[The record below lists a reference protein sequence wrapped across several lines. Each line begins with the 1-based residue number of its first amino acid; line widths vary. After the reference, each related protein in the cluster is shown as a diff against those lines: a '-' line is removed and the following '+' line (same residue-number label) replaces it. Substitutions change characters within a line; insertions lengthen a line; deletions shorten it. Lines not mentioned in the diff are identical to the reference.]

1 MNLELDLHS
10 RTTSDYQG
18 PLIAPK
24 IQAVLEEALRDDGVI
39 DVDAASLTISG
50 ATKSRS
56 IRKEK
61 DKDKHSKTSKSR
73 WVYKF
78 ALFIEIMH
86 FHLLYG
92 FWPGSSVGIATDYG
106 LDSPGS
112 NPGGDEIF
120 RPSRLA
126 LGPTQPPVKWVLGLS
141 RR

>member
-1 MNLELDLHS
+1 LELDLHL

-50 ATKSRS
+50 ASKSRS

-73 WVYKF
+73 WVYKLRF
-78 ALFIEIMH
+78 
-86 FHLLYG
+86 LYKLHV
-92 FWPGSSVGIATDYG
+92 STCMYVHITY
-106 LDSPGS
+106 
-112 NPGGDEIF
+112 
-120 RPSRLA
+120 
-126 LGPTQPPVKWVLGLS
+126 TVKP
-141 RR
+141 

>member
-39 DVDAASLTISG
+39 DVDAAPLTISG

-73 WVYKF
+73 WVYKV

-86 FHLLYG
+86 FYLLYG
-92 FWPGSSVGIATDYG
+92 CVCMYIYECIACEHHPLRAVRSVMSRVVSLCAPYCVSVFWVTLNWP
-106 LDSPGS
+106 
-112 NPGGDEIF
+112 
-120 RPSRLA
+120 
-126 LGPTQPPVKWVLGLS
+126 VLGI
-141 RR
+141 

>member
-56 IRKEK
+56 VRKEK

-73 WVYKF
+73 WVYNV

-92 FWPGSSVGIATDYG
+92 CVVYTYIYACEHHSLCAVWSVM
-106 LDSPGS
+106 SH
-112 NPGGDEIF
+112 
-120 RPSRLA
+120 
-126 LGPTQPPVKWVLGLS
+126 VLS
-141 RR
+141 ASVHHIV

>member
-73 WVYKF
+73 WVYKVT
-78 ALFIEIMH
+78 LLIEIMH
-86 FHLLYG
+86 FHVQYG
-92 FWPGSSVGIATDYG
+92 CVVYTHIY
-106 LDSPGS
+106 
-112 NPGGDEIF
+112 ICMYC
-120 RPSRLA
+120 
-126 LGPTQPPVKWVLGLS
+126 V
-141 RR
+141 

>member
-1 MNLELDLHS
+1 LNLELDLHS

-50 ATKSRS
+50 ATKSRA

-73 WVYKF
+73 WVYSTF
-78 ALFIEIMH
+78 NRNYTFPMTVWVCVRMYICVCIACEHRPPCIVWSVVS
-86 FHLLYG
+86 HLL
-92 FWPGSSVGIATDYG
+92 SASVHRI
-106 LDSPGS
+106 
-112 NPGGDEIF
+112 
-120 RPSRLA
+120 
-126 LGPTQPPVKWVLGLS
+126 V
-141 RR
+141 